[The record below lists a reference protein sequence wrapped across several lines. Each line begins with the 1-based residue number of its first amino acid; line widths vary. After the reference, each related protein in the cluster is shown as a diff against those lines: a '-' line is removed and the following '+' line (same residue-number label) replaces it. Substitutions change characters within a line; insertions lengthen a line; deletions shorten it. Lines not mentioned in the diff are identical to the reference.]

1 MNQAV
6 AAPASFTPASCPLL
20 AAVLPLRYAIGP
32 IAPQSQPSSIDAQGL
47 GLPAITGHFPELG
60 PDHPVLGECA
70 IGYVPRVLRDG
81 WLYVWQSDL
90 KQMSEYQVEGS
101 NLQQTPRGGP
111 VLDKRGAVYLM
122 LPAGTPVMMVWSP
135 VRWSDSQFAAAK
147 AKADV
152 RQRIMREIIP
162 GAAPLSGQVTA
173 VHRQIGDLAPSNY
186 SWSCAPSPQF
196 WRLDD
201 PRLHR
206 MQRCEQQHYGIVD
219 DPWGVLLDLAG
230 LLRARN
236 KAYDKLCHY
245 RRDEWAIATTL
256 ESLSEGDE
264 QLRKELPTST
274 DYPRLQRVL
283 KEQKA
288 EADAIDADRRR
299 LASLWAEWF
308 TTLGQNS
315 PSSLESAC
323 GHFDI
328 TQPDARDAV
337 EASFAAACL
346 GPSATGIGVKVIEQ
360 ALNPESS
367 PTGKPW
373 LVWAVLG
380 VAQRIGG
387 GELKQLLH
395 VPENVEPITSEVK
408 NLARAI
414 TLVAALNHGADNL
427 QRLSLAKAGEAL
439 SAAMSPVLGGHL
451 RTLTEHV
458 NQAAMT
464 LMIAMLTRSQQR
476 LEVMDLS
483 QHQSMLWL
491 TEQMNQAHNKGQR
504 RRWQKE
510 LQRLEAKETR
520 VARQRAGRP
529 GMAPIP
535 APVAKQVQAGIPHLR
550 VVPKPQPAPPHP
562 GPGYGSEVPH
572 SPAKAPPSSTPNLPP
587 LPRQAAQLEMPK
599 NIGEL
604 MDEAP
609 LKTLIALVAT
619 WNLYKSTSALEENRT
634 GKSAVSF
641 ASAALASATAVTAVI
656 QKMAE
661 VDWKTHT
668 NSAGKFNPTAQK
680 LLANALG
687 RSATTMVLQAVT
699 AGIDAAY
706 FGWEALDSYKAG
718 DLDSATIQV
727 GLSGANLAYMRVSLQ
742 MFRALRIA
750 RAAVIA
756 GDAFAIG
763 RGTAAI
769 PAPLLAQTLGLVI
782 TILGGLIALWYT
794 KDTPLESWVKQT
806 RFGIR
811 PADWS
816 GSYEK
821 SMIEFYQ
828 MVMPVKME
836 LKRWTDRD
844 PRTFEPVREIRLFLI
859 LPGQKAYS
867 QGMLSFSG
875 SEEWERESGLL
886 SFGPT
891 NGMCIPLVWGEDDQI
906 PFDLDVGSRITA
918 EPGGGVRLRKAY
930 HESDTL
936 SLKRISGTL
945 IYQPIEGLFLP
956 PINIDLS

>member
-6 AAPASFTPASCPLL
+6 TAPANFTPASCPLL

-32 IAPQSQPSSIDAQGL
+32 IDPQHPPTTIDAQGL
-47 GLPAITGHFPELG
+47 GLPTIAGNFPELG
-60 PDHPVLGECA
+60 SEHPLQGDRA
-70 IGYVPRVLRDG
+70 LGYVPRVLRDG

-90 KQMSEYQVEGS
+90 KQLSEHQVEGT

-111 VLDKRGAVYLM
+111 VLDKGGAAYLM

-135 VRWSDSQFAAAK
+135 VRWSDNQFTATK
-147 AKADV
+147 NKADV

-173 VHRQIGDLAPSNY
+173 VHRQIGDLAPANY
-186 SWSCAPSPQF
+186 SWSCAPSPRF

-201 PRLHR
+201 PRLRR

-256 ESLSEGDE
+256 QSLSEGDE

-274 DYPRLQRVL
+274 DYARLQRVL
-283 KEQKA
+283 KEQ
-288 EADAIDADRRR
+288 ETEVEAIDADRRR
-299 LASLWAEWF
+299 LAALWAEWF
-308 TTLGQNS
+308 SSLGQNS
-315 PSSLESAC
+315 PSSLETAC

-328 TQPDARDAV
+328 TQPDARDAL

-360 ALNPESS
+360 ALNPEASA
-367 PTGKPW
+367 TGKPW

-380 VAQRIGG
+380 VAQRISS

-395 VPENVEPITSEVK
+395 VPENVEPVTSEIK
-408 NLARAI
+408 ELARAI
-414 TLVAALNHGADNL
+414 ALVAALNQGADNL

-451 RTLTEHV
+451 RTLAEHT
-458 NQAAMT
+458 NKAAMT

-483 QHQSMLWL
+483 QRQSMLWV

-510 LQRLEAKETR
+510 LQRLEAEEARATR
-520 VARQRAGRP
+520 QGADKASTT
-529 GMAPIP
+529 PIP
-535 APVAKQVQAGIPHLR
+535 TPVAKQVQAGIPHLR

-562 GPGYGSEVPH
+562 APGYGSEVPH
-572 SPAKAPPSSTPNLPP
+572 SPAKAPSSSTPDLPP
-587 LPRQAAQLEMPK
+587 LPRQTAQFEMPK

-609 LKTLIALVAT
+609 LKTLIALVAV
-619 WNLYKSTSALEENRT
+619 WNLDKSLAIYEENGTSKNRV
-634 GKSAVSF
+634 SAVG
-641 ASAALASATAVTAVI
+641 AGLASATAFMAVF

-668 NSAGKFNPTAQK
+668 SSAGKFNPTAQK
-680 LLANALG
+680 LLASALG
-687 RSATTMVLQAVT
+687 RGAATMLLQAVT
-699 AGIDAAY
+699 AGVDAAY

-718 DLDSATIQV
+718 DLDSAAVQV
-727 GLSGANLAYMRVSLQ
+727 GLSGANVAYMRVSLQ

-756 GDAFAIG
+756 GDAVAIG

-806 RFGIR
+806 RFGTR

-816 GSYEK
+816 GSYEQ
-821 SMIEFYQ
+821 SMAAFYQ
-828 MVMPVKME
+828 MVMPVRME

-844 PRTFEPVREIRLFLI
+844 PRTFEPVREIRLFLM

-875 SEEWERESGLL
+875 SEEWEHESGLL
-886 SFGPT
+886 SFGPAHST
-891 NGMCIPLVWGEDDQI
+891 CIPLVWEEEDRI
-906 PFDLDVGSRITA
+906 PFDLDVGSRITP
-918 EPGGGVRLRKAY
+918 ELGGGIRLRKAY

-936 SLKRISGTL
+936 SLKHISGTL

-956 PINIDLS
+956 PIDIDLS

>member
-6 AAPASFTPASCPLL
+6 TAPANFTPASCPLL
-20 AAVLPLRYAIGP
+20 AAVLPLRYAVGSID
-32 IAPQSQPSSIDAQGL
+32 PQNPSSSIDAQGL
-47 GLPAITGHFPELG
+47 GLPAITGNFPELG
-60 PDHPVLGECA
+60 PDHPVLGERA

-90 KQMSEYQVEGS
+90 KQLSEYQVEGS

-111 VLDKRGAVYLM
+111 VLDKRGAAYLM

-135 VRWSDSQFAAAK
+135 VHWSDSQFSAAQVR
-147 AKADV
+147 ADV

-162 GAAPLSGQVTA
+162 GAAPLSGQVTVA
-173 VHRQIGDLAPSNY
+173 HRQIGDLAPANY
-186 SWSCAPSPQF
+186 SWSCAPSPRF

-201 PRLHR
+201 PRLRR
-206 MQRCEQQHYGIVD
+206 MQRCEQQYYGIVD

-256 ESLSEGDE
+256 QSLSEGDE

-274 DYPRLQRVL
+274 DYASLQRTL
-283 KEQKA
+283 KEQETEA
-288 EADAIDADRRR
+288 ESIDADRRR
-299 LASLWAEWF
+299 IASLWAEWF

-328 TQPDARDAV
+328 TRPDARDAL

-346 GPSATGIGVKVIEQ
+346 GPSATSIGVKAIEQ

-395 VPENVEPITSEVK
+395 VPENVEPVTSEIK
-408 NLARAI
+408 SLARAI
-414 TLVAALNHGADNL
+414 TLVAALNLGADNL

-451 RTLTEHV
+451 RTLAEHV

-483 QHQSMLWL
+483 QRQSMLWV

-510 LQRLEAKETR
+510 LQRLEAEEAR
-520 VARQRAGRP
+520 AARQGAGKP
-529 GMAPIP
+529 GMTPIP

-550 VVPKPQPAPPHP
+550 VVPKPLPAPPHP
-562 GPGYGSEVPH
+562 APGYGSEAAH
-572 SPAKAPPSSTPNLPP
+572 SPAKAPPSSTLNLPP
-587 LPRQAAQLEMPK
+587 LSRQAAQFEMPK

-619 WNLYKSTSALEENRT
+619 WNLYKSGSTLWTDGTSKNL
-634 GKSAVSF
+634 VSTVG
-641 ASAALASATAVTAVI
+641 AGLASATAFTAVI

-661 VDWKTHT
+661 VDWATHT
-668 NSAGKFNPTAQK
+668 RSAGKFNPTAQK
-680 LLANALG
+680 LLAN
-687 RSATTMVLQAVT
+687 SHSSK
-699 AGIDAAY
+699 
-706 FGWEALDSYKAG
+706 F
-718 DLDSATIQV
+718 
-727 GLSGANLAYMRVSLQ
+727 
-742 MFRALRIA
+742 
-750 RAAVIA
+750 
-756 GDAFAIG
+756 
-763 RGTAAI
+763 
-769 PAPLLAQTLGLVI
+769 
-782 TILGGLIALWYT
+782 
-794 KDTPLESWVKQT
+794 
-806 RFGIR
+806 
-811 PADWS
+811 
-816 GSYEK
+816 
-821 SMIEFYQ
+821 
-828 MVMPVKME
+828 
-836 LKRWTDRD
+836 
-844 PRTFEPVREIRLFLI
+844 
-859 LPGQKAYS
+859 
-867 QGMLSFSG
+867 
-875 SEEWERESGLL
+875 
-886 SFGPT
+886 
-891 NGMCIPLVWGEDDQI
+891 DD
-906 PFDLDVGSRITA
+906 V
-918 EPGGGVRLRKAY
+918 
-930 HESDTL
+930 
-936 SLKRISGTL
+936 
-945 IYQPIEGLFLP
+945 
-956 PINIDLS
+956 

>member
-6 AAPASFTPASCPLL
+6 TASANFTPGSCPLL

-32 IAPQSQPSSIDAQGL
+32 IDPQNPSTLDAQSL
-47 GLPAITGHFPELG
+47 GLPAIVGSFPALG
-60 PDHPVLGECA
+60 PDHPLLGERA

-81 WLYVWQSDL
+81 WLYIWQGDL
-90 KQMSEYQVEGS
+90 KQLSEYRVEGT

-111 VLDKRGAVYLM
+111 VLNKSGEAYLL
-122 LPAGTPVMMVWSP
+122 LPAGTPVMIVWSP
-135 VRWSDSQFAAAK
+135 VRWSDSQFTAAK
-147 AKADV
+147 NKADV
-152 RQRIMREIIP
+152 RQRIMREITP
-162 GAAPLSGQVTA
+162 GAPPLSGQVMA
-173 VHRQIGDLAPSNY
+173 VHRQVGDLAPANY
-186 SWSCAPSPQF
+186 NWSSAPSSNF
-196 WRLDD
+196 WPLDD
-201 PRLHR
+201 PRLRR

-256 ESLSEGDE
+256 QSLSEGDE

-274 DYPRLQRVL
+274 DYPRLKRVL

-315 PSSLESAC
+315 LSSLETAC

-328 TQPDARDAV
+328 TQPDARDAL

-346 GPSATGIGVKVIEQ
+346 GPSATGIGVKVIER
-360 ALNPESS
+360 ALNPDSS
-367 PTGKPW
+367 ATGKPW

-387 GELKQLLH
+387 SELKQLLH
-395 VPENVEPITSEVK
+395 IPENVEPVASEIK
-408 NLARAI
+408 SLARAI
-414 TLVAALNHGADNL
+414 TLAAALNQGADNL

-476 LEVMDLS
+476 LDVMNLS
-483 QHQSMLWL
+483 QRQSMLWL
-491 TEQMNQAHNKGQR
+491 TEQMNQDHNKGQR

-510 LQRLEAKETR
+510 LQRLEAEE
-520 VARQRAGRP
+520 ARAGRQGAGKP
-529 GMAPIP
+529 GAAAIP
-535 APVAKQVQAGIPHLR
+535 APLATQVQAGIPHLR
-550 VVPKPQPAPPHP
+550 VVPKSQPVPPHP
-562 GPGYGSEVPH
+562 SSGYGSEVPH
-572 SPAKAPPSSTPNLPP
+572 SPAKAPSSSATNLPP
-587 LPRQAAQLEMPK
+587 LSQQATKFEVPK
-599 NIGEL
+599 NIGTI

-619 WNLYKSTSALEENRT
+619 WNLYKSGSAVAENDT
-634 GKSAVSF
+634 GKNRVSVGG
-641 ASAALASATAVTAVI
+641 AGLASATAFTAVS

-661 VDWKTHT
+661 VRWEVHT
-668 NSAGKFNPTAQK
+668 NSAGKVNPIAQK
-680 LLANALG
+680 LLASALG
-687 RSATTMVLQAVT
+687 RGAATMLLQTATAAV
-699 AGIDAAY
+699 DAAY

-718 DLDSATIQV
+718 DLDSAAIQV

-756 GDAFAIG
+756 GDAIAIG

-794 KDTPLESWVKQT
+794 KDTPLERWVKQT

-816 GSYEK
+816 GSYEQ
-821 SMIEFYQ
+821 SMVAFYQ

-836 LKRWTDRD
+836 LHRWTDIN
-844 PRTFEPVREIRLFLI
+844 PYSGEHVREVRLLLI
-859 LPGQKAYS
+859 VPGQKTYS
-867 QGMLSFSG
+867 QGMLSFGG
-875 SEEWERESGLL
+875 SEEWESESGLL
-886 SFGPT
+886 HFGPSGST
-891 NGMCIPLVWGEDDQI
+891 CTSLVWGEEDPI
-906 PFDLDVGSRITA
+906 PFDLDVGSRITP
-918 EPGGGVRLRKAY
+918 ELGGGVRLRKAY

-936 SLKRISGTL
+936 SLKRISGML